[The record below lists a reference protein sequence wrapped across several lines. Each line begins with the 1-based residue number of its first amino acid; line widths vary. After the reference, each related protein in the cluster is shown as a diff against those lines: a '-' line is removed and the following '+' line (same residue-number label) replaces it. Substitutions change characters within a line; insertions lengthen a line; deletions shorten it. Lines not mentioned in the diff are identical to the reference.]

1 MNRCSWCEGNDLYIK
16 YHDEDWGVPVY
27 DDIKQFEFLVLESAQ
42 AGLSWLTILKRRDN
56 YRKAYDNFDP
66 VKVASYGDK
75 KIKELLN
82 NEGIIR
88 NKLKIAAS
96 VSNAKLFLDIQ
107 EEFGSFSD
115 YLWGFNNNKQVVNR
129 WKKLSEIPA
138 NTELSDKITKDLKSR
153 GFKFIGSTVMYA
165 HLQAAGL
172 VNDHVV
178 DCFRYKKVIV

>member
-1 MNRCSWCEGNDLYIK
+1 MNRCSWCDGNDLYVN
-16 YHDEDWGVPVY
+16 YHDNEWGVPVY
-27 DDIKQFEFLVLESAQ
+27 DDNKQFEFLVLESAQ

-82 NEGIIR
+82 NEGVIR

-115 YLWGFNNNKQVVNR
+115 YLWGFVNNKQVVNS
-129 WKKLSEIPA
+129 WNELSEVPA
-138 NTELSDKITKDLKSR
+138 NTDLSDKITKDLKQR
-153 GFKFIGSTVMYA
+153 GFKFIGSTIIYA
-165 HLQAAGL
+165 HLQASGI

-178 DCFRYKKVIV
+178 DCFRYKEVMA